1 MHGTMDSK
9 SQFSNAMRRYVLY
22 MYVVG
27 KEEEESSEVLT
38 FSPCDSLPSP
48 AAEPEPAAESSCDED
63 ESLSSASFF
72 SRACTSFCVR
82 SEPLSCFTHTTSF
95 PPIFTPTMTWVPY
108 LSMNLQE
115 AQQQH

>member
-1 MHGTMDSK
+1 M
-9 SQFSNAMRRYVLY
+9 Y

-27 KEEEESSEVLT
+27 REEEEEEEEERSEVLT
-38 FSPCDSLPSP
+38 FSPCDNLASP
-48 AAEPEPAAESSCDED
+48 AAEPEPAVESSCDED

-72 SRACTSFCVR
+72 SRACTSLCVR

-95 PPIFTPTMTWVPY
+95 PPIFTPTITWVPY
-108 LSMNLQE
+108 LSMNLQG